1 MSTTVEKIALELLG
15 LPTESRA
22 FLAEKLIESLDE
34 KQDQDK
40 DIEALWIK
48 EAKRRSREIKS
59 GKVKCKPAKDV
70 LREARLKLK

>member
-15 LPTESRA
+15 LPTGSRA
-22 FLAEKLIESLDE
+22 LLAEKLIESLDE
-34 KQDQDK
+34 KQDK

-70 LREARLKLK
+70 LREARLRLK

>member
-1 MSTTVEKIALELLG
+1 MHVG
-15 LPTESRA
+15 
-22 FLAEKLIESLDE
+22 KLNTGASMKCKMKKWDVSLMGTHE
-34 KQDQDK
+34 KQDT